1 MTRKRKIDKPFD
13 FGYKIMYNEYPRELH
28 NNLNV
33 PGIFRRKA
41 NEKVYFKDGSIGEMD
56 SSYIIDPDLK
66 IIFEQMVA
74 NGEHQSTP
82 VGEDKIRMIGRY
94 GIQQIHDENL
104 PQFSYVSSHLSR
116 EKHVQSYK
124 RSPTDII
131 EPYFLDLSEKDNKKR
146 LNNVKKIIKQ
156 QENISSEDAL
166 NLGIIV
172 LFAPRDKA
180 QIITQEVLMLYCE
193 ISDKLSQKME
203 STLYSVLFAMIDA
216 YFDEENEYQEAIY
229 MLNENTSQESIEK
242 FESVEIFKNKVSEL
256 EKANASANGKINDL
270 EKANA
275 SANGI
280 ISGLEAEIKH
290 LKAQLNKSK

>member
-33 PGIFRRKA
+33 SGIFRRKA

-66 IIFEQMVA
+66 IIFEQIVA

-131 EPYFLDLSEKDNKKR
+131 EPYFLDLSENDNKKR
-146 LNNVKKIIKQ
+146 LN
-156 QENISSEDAL
+156 L
-166 NLGIIV
+166 
-172 LFAPRDKA
+172 
-180 QIITQEVLMLYCE
+180 
-193 ISDKLSQKME
+193 
-203 STLYSVLFAMIDA
+203 
-216 YFDEENEYQEAIY
+216 
-229 MLNENTSQESIEK
+229 
-242 FESVEIFKNKVSEL
+242 
-256 EKANASANGKINDL
+256 
-270 EKANA
+270 
-275 SANGI
+275 
-280 ISGLEAEIKH
+280 SGL
-290 LKAQLNKSK
+290 